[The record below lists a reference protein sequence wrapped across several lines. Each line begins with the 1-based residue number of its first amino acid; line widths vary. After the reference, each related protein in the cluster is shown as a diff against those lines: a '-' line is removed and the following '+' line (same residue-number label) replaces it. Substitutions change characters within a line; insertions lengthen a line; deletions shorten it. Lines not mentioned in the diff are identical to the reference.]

1 MSSSFSCHDPS
12 VKREEDKEEK
22 EEEEICAARFLCRL
36 LLFFVALWSADAWG
50 AEPVTY
56 RDFDAPPHLYRQRTP
71 ADRFSRMKAD
81 LESGRIALDRTSELA
96 FLKSLLRELE
106 VPMSSQMLVFSTT
119 SLQLRLISPS
129 NPRAIFFSDDIY
141 IGYIPGG
148 RVEVLSLDP
157 ELGAI
162 FSIFDIPRDERPL
175 RIERSERC
183 MNCHGSADS
192 AYVPGL
198 VMKSVV
204 PGQRGGSLNAFR
216 IEQTGHGIPFEQR
229 FGGWYVTGR
238 SGIASELGN
247 VLGRYANGV
256 MVKQRL
262 EPGALFDFARY
273 PVATSDVLP
282 QLLLEHQA
290 GFVNRVVEA
299 SYRARTALHASG
311 GNLTPEQMREL
322 DEQARIVTRY
332 VLFADEVPI
341 PAGGLAGDAEFR
353 KEFQNARPATTLREL
368 DLHTRLLKRRCSYMI
383 FSPVF
388 EGLLPQMKQRIFHRL
403 GEALNAEKPDAEY
416 AYLPADEKREIRG
429 ILKTLLPDW

>member
-1 MSSSFSCHDPS
+1 MLFSAHAS
-12 VKREEDKEEK
+12 
-22 EEEEICAARFLCRL
+22 
-36 LLFFVALWSADAWG
+36 G

-71 ADRFSRMKAD
+71 VDRFTRMKDD
-81 LESGRIALDRTSELA
+81 LESGRIALDRSSELA
-96 FLKSLLRELE
+96 FLKSLLRELA
-106 VPMSSQMLVFSTT
+106 VPVSSQMLVFSTT

-129 NPRAIFFSDDIY
+129 NPRALYFSDDIY

-148 RVEVLSLDP
+148 RIEVLSLDP

-162 FSIFDIPRDERPL
+162 FSILDIPREERPL
-175 RIERSERC
+175 RIERSEKC

-204 PGQRGGSLNAFR
+204 PGERGGSLTAFR
-216 IEQTGHGIPFEQR
+216 IEQTGHGIPFGQR
-229 FGGWYVTGR
+229 FGGWYVTGKP
-238 SGIASELGN
+238 SIAGELGN
-247 VLGRYANGV
+247 VIGRFSNGS
-256 MVKQRL
+256 MLKQRI
-262 EPGALFDFARY
+262 EPGTLFDFARY

-299 SYRARTALHASG
+299 AYRTRTALHASG
-311 GNLTPEQMREL
+311 GNLTPEQEQEL

-332 VLFADEVPI
+332 VLFADEAPL
-341 PAGGLAGDAEFR
+341 PNGGVEGDAEF
-353 KEFQNARPATTLREL
+353 KNVFQKTPLREL

-383 FSPVF
+383 ASPVF
-388 EGLLPQMKQRIFHRL
+388 QGLPPQMKQRIFRRL
-403 GEALNAEKPDAEY
+403 REALDTEKPDAEY
-416 AYLPADEKREIRG
+416 AYLPAEEKREIRA
-429 ILKTLLPDW
+429 ILETTLTDW

>member
-1 MSSSFSCHDPS
+1 MLFSAHAS
-12 VKREEDKEEK
+12 
-22 EEEEICAARFLCRL
+22 
-36 LLFFVALWSADAWG
+36 G

-71 ADRFSRMKAD
+71 VDRFTRMKDD
-81 LESGRIALDRTSELA
+81 LESGRIALDRSSELA
-96 FLKSLLRELE
+96 FLKSLLRELA
-106 VPMSSQMLVFSTT
+106 VPVSSQMLVFSTT

-129 NPRAIFFSDDIY
+129 NPRALYFSDDIY
-141 IGYIPGG
+141 VGYIPGG

-175 RIERSERC
+175 RIERSEKC

-198 VMKSVV
+198 LMKSVV
-204 PGQRGGSLNAFR
+204 PGERGGSLTAFR

-229 FGGWYVTGR
+229 FGGWYVTGKP
-238 SGIASELGN
+238 SIASELGN
-247 VLGRYANGV
+247 VIGRFSNGA
-256 MVKQRL
+256 MLKQRL

-299 SYRARTALHASG
+299 AYRTRTALHANG
-311 GNLTPEQMREL
+311 GKLTPEQEREL

-332 VLFADEVPI
+332 LLFADEAPL
-341 PAGGLAGDAEFR
+341 PTGGVEGDAEF
-353 KEFQNARPATTLREL
+353 KKDFQKTPLREL
-368 DLHTRLLKRRCSYMI
+368 DLRTRLLKRRCSYMI
-383 FSPVF
+383 GSPVLQ
-388 EGLLPQMKQRIFHRL
+388 GLPPQMKQRIYRRL
-403 GEALNAEKPDAEY
+403 REALDTEKPDAEY
-416 AYLPADEKREIRG
+416 AYLPVEEKREIRAM
-429 ILKTLLPDW
+429 LKTTVADW

>member
-1 MSSSFSCHDPS
+1 M
-12 VKREEDKEEK
+12 R
-22 EEEEICAARFLCRL
+22 RRL
-36 LLFFVALWSADAWG
+36 LLFLSALLGAHARG

-56 RDFDAPPHLYRQRTP
+56 HDFDAPPHLYRQRTP
-71 ADRFSRMKAD
+71 TDRFSRMKDD

-96 FLKSLLRELE
+96 FLKSLLRELN
-106 VPMSSQMLVFSTT
+106 VPVSSQMLVFSTT

-129 NPRAIFFSDDIY
+129 NPRALYFNDDIY

-175 RIERSERC
+175 RIERSDRC

-204 PGQRGGSLNAFR
+204 PGERGGSLTAFR

-229 FGGWYVTGR
+229 FGGWYVTGKPL
-238 SGIASELGN
+238 IASELAN
-247 VLGRYANGV
+247 VIGRFSNGV
-256 MVKQRL
+256 LQKQRL
-262 EPGALFDFARY
+262 EPGTLFDFARY

-299 SYRARTALHASG
+299 SYRTRTALHASG
-311 GNLTPEQMREL
+311 GNLTPEQVQEL
-322 DEQARIVTRY
+322 DEQARLVTRY
-332 VLFADEVPI
+332 VLFADEAKL
-341 PAGGLAGDAEFR
+341 PAGGVEGDDAFK
-353 KEFQNARPATTLREL
+353 KEFQKTPLREL
-368 DLHTRLLKRRCSYMI
+368 DLRTRLLKRRCSYMI
-383 FSPVF
+383 GSAVF
-388 EGLLPQMKQRIFHRL
+388 QGLPPAMRERIYRQL
-403 GEALNAEKPDAEY
+403 GEALNGEKPDAEF
-416 AYLPADEKREIRG
+416 AYLPAAEKREIRG
-429 ILKTLLPDW
+429 ILKTTLTDLPKGW

>member
-1 MSSSFSCHDPS
+1 MHG
-12 VKREEDKEEK
+12 
-22 EEEEICAARFLCRL
+22 FLDLMPCRL
-36 LLFFVALWSADAWG
+36 LFFSVALWSASARG

-71 ADRFSRMKAD
+71 ADRFTRMKAD

-106 VPMSSQMLVFSTT
+106 VPVSSQMLVFSTT

-129 NPRAIFFSDDIY
+129 NPRAIFFSDDTY
-141 IGYIPGG
+141 VGYIPGG

-229 FGGWYVTGR
+229 FGGWYVTGHPPISANLANFIGR
-238 SGIASELGN
+238 FSDG
-247 VLGRYANGV
+247 VLT
-256 MVKQRL
+256 KQPI
-262 EPGALFDFARY
+262 EPGTRFDFARY
-273 PVATSDVLP
+273 PAATSDVLP

-299 SYRARTALHASG
+299 SYRARTALHAG
-311 GNLTPEQMREL
+311 GGALTPEQAHEL
-322 DEQARIVTRY
+322 DGQARIVARY
-332 VLFADEVPI
+332 ILFADEAPL
-341 PAGGLAGDAEFR
+341 PPGGVEGDAAFKR
-353 KEFQNARPATTLREL
+353 AFANGRPLREF
-368 DLHTRLLKRRCSYMI
+368 DLRTRLLKHRCSYMI
-383 FSPVF
+383 YSTVF
-388 EGLLPQMKQRIFHRL
+388 TGLPAPMKQRIYQRL
-403 GEALNAEKPDAEY
+403 GEALNVEKPDAEY
-416 AYLPADEKREIRG
+416 AYLPPDEKRAIRA
-429 ILKTLLPDW
+429 ILKSTLTDLPAVWQDG

>member
-1 MSSSFSCHDPS
+1 M
-12 VKREEDKEEK
+12 RR
-22 EEEEICAARFLCRL
+22 RFLPFLGAL
-36 LLFFVALWSADAWG
+36 LSTHAWG

-71 ADRFSRMKAD
+71 ADRFSKMKDD

-96 FLKSLLRELE
+96 FLKSLLRAVK
-106 VPMSSQMLVFSTT
+106 VPESSQMLVFSTT
-119 SLQLRLISPS
+119 SLQLRFISPS
-129 NPRAIFFSDDIY
+129 NPRALYFNDDIY

-162 FSIFDIPRDERPL
+162 FSIFDIPRDGRPL
-175 RIERSERC
+175 RIERSDKC

-204 PGQRGGSLNAFR
+204 PGERGGSLTAFR

-229 FGGWYVTGR
+229 FGGWYVTGKPP
-238 SGIASELGN
+238 IASELAN
-247 VLGRYANGV
+247 VIGRFSNGA
-256 MVKQRL
+256 MQKQRL
-262 EPGALFDFARY
+262 EPGTLFDFARY
-273 PVATSDVLP
+273 PAATSDVLP

-299 SYRARTALHASG
+299 SYRTRTALHASG
-311 GNLTPEQMREL
+311 GGNLTPEQVREL

-332 VLFADEVPI
+332 VLFADEAKL
-341 PAGGLAGDAEFR
+341 PADGVEGDEAF
-353 KEFQNARPATTLREL
+353 KKDFQKAPLREL
-368 DLHTRLLKRRCSYMI
+368 DLKTRLLKRRCSYMI
-383 FSPVF
+383 GCTVF
-388 EGLLPQMKQRIFHRL
+388 QGLPPEMKERVYRRL
-403 GEALNAEKPDAEY
+403 GEALDVERPDAEY
-416 AYLPADEKREIRG
+416 AYLPAAEKREIRN
-429 ILKTLLPDW
+429 ILKTTLTDLPSGW